1 MIGIGARTVD
11 ATVEVLDLPTPRQPK
26 SGELLLE
33 TIAAGIGPWD
43 ALLHITNGW
52 DVQLKPPAALGV
64 EGVGRVIAIGPDTE
78 GFELGDV
85 VVVHDA
91 PLPGGSGFW
100 AEQVLVHASSAAV
113 LPSGLSPETAA
124 ALPVAALTASQSLK
138 ELEVGAGTR
147 LLVVGSG
154 PTAVMAI
161 RLGVLG
167 GAEVVAAAS
176 PRHSDRLRR
185 LGAVDILDS
194 HAENWAQTT
203 DRRFDAVLIAA
214 AGTAEEAMKL
224 IDDGG
229 RLTSLTSDAPEPT
242 RGITTNDLYIVPDGA
257 DLERLAKLAAAGE
270 LSLDVTTVTA
280 EQAPATEAVVSSGRS
295 RGVKYVIDFGR
306 QAGPTGT
313 AETHRIPRA
322 GRIAW

>member
-1 MIGIGARTVD
+1 MIGIGAQTVD
-11 ATVEVLDLPTPRQPK
+11 GTVEVLDLPTPRQPE

-33 TIAAGIGPWD
+33 TITAGIGPWD

-64 EGVGRVIAIGPDTE
+64 EGVGRVIAIGPDVET
-78 GFELGDV
+78 FKVGDV
-85 VVVHDA
+85 VVVHDT

-113 LPSGLSPETAA
+113 LPAGLSPEAAA

-154 PTAVMAI
+154 PTALMAI
-161 RLGVLG
+161 RLGVLA

-176 PRHSDRLRR
+176 PRHDDRLRK
-185 LGAVDILDS
+185 LGAVDVIDS
-194 HAENWAQTT
+194 HTANWAQTT
-203 DRRFDAVLIAA
+203 DRRFEAVLIAA
-214 AGTAEEAMKL
+214 DGTSEESMKL

-229 RLTSLTSDAPEPT
+229 RLTSLTSDAPAPT
-242 RGITTNDLYIVPDGA
+242 RGITTNNLYIVPDGA
-257 DLERLAKLAAAGE
+257 DLGRIAKLAADGE
-270 LSLDVTTVTA
+270 LPLDVTTVTP
-280 EQAPATEAVVSSGRS
+280 EQAPATEAIVATGRS
-295 RGVKYVIDFGR
+295 RGVKFVIDFSI
-306 QAGPTGT
+306 QQGT
-313 AETHRIPRA
+313 SAA
-322 GRIAW
+322 